1 MLLICFGVQP
11 SFMGHFQA
19 PLDEARFGSRVHLG
33 YRGWVAT
40 AYALVALLAGSLL
53 FIEFRGIDEQMN
65 TLARE
70 RGAVLFRL
78 VELTR
83 DWNARHGG
91 VYVPVT
97 ETTQPNPYLTHPRRD
112 LQTLDGTR
120 LTMIN
125 PAFMTR
131 QIAEIAE
138 QADGVR
144 FHLTSLKPIRPA
156 NVADDWE
163 REALQGFEQGRTE
176 ILDLVFAERGPQHRY
191 MAPLLIKQAC
201 LGCHAEQGYKLGDIR
216 GGISVTMPAGKILAI
231 REAQRFRATAFF
243 GTGALCL
250 ALMIHFAIWV
260 SRQNFL
266 RLQEISAGQ
275 ERLIEARTADLS
287 ALNSQLL
294 GEVAERKHKE
304 VLISESEARYRS
316 VLESSQDAI
325 VIIEAPD
332 FKIAY
337 ANEQTA
343 VLLGMELSRILG
355 EPLLS
360 FVVASERSMVEEN
373 LARRLQGGAVPVTL
387 RVRFARP
394 DGSRLRVGDVH
405 VARIDRATQE
415 GQWVLGIKDVTERLA
430 DERALQISA
439 AVMESASEGIV
450 VTDAENHIM
459 QVNPAFTAITG
470 YRPGEVLGKDPRCL
484 GSGRH
489 DPDFFQALWQQ
500 LGSKGRWEGEVWNR
514 RPDGTVYVVW
524 LSISAISEEGVESG
538 GRHVATFIDITQRK
552 EVEEL
557 LRHRAQSD
565 PLTDL
570 PNRTVFYD
578 RLQMALMQARR
589 YGNEF
594 ALLYIDL
601 DHFKAVNDNMGHAAG
616 DELLIEAARRMRQV
630 VRDSDTVARL
640 GGDEFAVILPQLR
653 GRDEVEEV
661 ARRIVAVLLDP
672 FSVSGG
678 DARVSA
684 SVGAAI
690 YPEHGSDLESIRAS
704 ADAALYA
711 AKDAGRNGYR
721 LAESSATANPPPLE

>member
-1 MLLICFGVQP
+1 
-11 SFMGHFQA
+11 MGQFQV
-19 PLDEARFGSRVHLG
+19 PLREARFGSLVHLG

-40 AYALVALLAGSLL
+40 AYLLVALLAGSLL

-91 VYVPVT
+91 VYVPIT
-97 ETTQPNPYLTHPRRD
+97 ETTQPNPYLAHPQRD
-112 LQTLDGTR
+112 LETRDGMR

-138 QADGVR
+138 QVDGVR

-156 NVADDWE
+156 NAADAWE
-163 REALQGFEQGRTE
+163 TEALHRFEQGRTE
-176 ILDLVFAERGPQHRY
+176 ILDLVFEERGPQHRY
-191 MAPLLIKQAC
+191 MAPLMIKQAC
-201 LGCHAEQGYKLGDIR
+201 LTCHAEQGYKLGDIR
-216 GGISVTMPAGKILAI
+216 GGISVTMPAGNILEI
-231 REAQRFRATAFF
+231 RQAQRFRAASVL
-243 GTGALCL
+243 GGGALCL
-250 ALMIHFAIWV
+250 ALLIHFVIWV

-266 RLQEISAGQ
+266 RLQDISAGQ

-287 ALNSQLL
+287 TLNTQLRE
-294 GEVAERKHKE
+294 EVAERKRKE

-316 VLESSQDAI
+316 VLETSQDAI
-325 VIIEAPD
+325 VIIEAPC
-332 FKIAY
+332 FKIVY

-343 VLLGMELSRILG
+343 ALLGMELSAVLG
-355 EPLLS
+355 EPLPS
-360 FVVASERSMVEEN
+360 FVVASERSQVEGN
-373 LARRLQGGAVPVTL
+373 LARRLQGGAVSATS

-394 DGSRLRVGDVH
+394 DGSHLRVGDVH
-405 VARIDRATQE
+405 VARIDRAARD
-415 GQWVLGIKDVTERLA
+415 GQWVVSIKDVTERLA

-450 VTDAENHIM
+450 VTDAKNHIM
-459 QVNPAFTAITG
+459 QINPAFTAITG
-470 YRPGEVLGKDPRCL
+470 YRPCELLGKDPRCL

-489 DPDFFQALWQQ
+489 DPDFFQSLWQQ
-500 LGSKGRWEGEVWNR
+500 LGTDGRWEGEVWNR
-514 RPDGTVYVVW
+514 RPDGTLYVVW
-524 LSISAISEEGVESG
+524 LSISAICEEGVESG

-570 PNRTVFYD
+570 PNRSVFYD
-578 RLQMALMQARR
+578 RLQMALVQARR

-601 DHFKAVNDNMGHAAG
+601 DHFKEVNDSMGHAAG
-616 DELLIEAARRMRQV
+616 DELLVEAARRMKQV

-661 ARRIVAVLLDP
+661 ARRIVAVLLEP
-672 FSVSGG
+672 FAVSGG
-678 DARVSA
+678 EARVSA

-690 YPEHGSDLESIRAS
+690 YPEHGGDMESIRAS

-721 LAESSATANPPPLE
+721 LATPRES

>member
-1 MLLICFGVQP
+1 
-11 SFMGHFQA
+11 MGKALPPHR
-19 PLDEARFGSRVHLG
+19 EARLGSLVHLG

-40 AYALVALLAGSLL
+40 AYLLVALLAGSLL
-53 FIEFRGIDEQMN
+53 YVECRGIDEQMN

-70 RGAVLFRL
+70 RGAILFRL

-97 ETTQPNPYLTHPRRD
+97 EATQPNPYLKHPRRD
-112 LQTLDGTR
+112 QETRDGMR

-144 FHLTSLKPIRPA
+144 FHLTSINLIRPA
-156 NVADDWE
+156 NAADPWE
-163 REALQGFEQGRTE
+163 REALRSFEQGRTE
-176 ILDLVFAERGPQHRY
+176 VLDLMVDERGPQHRY
-191 MAPLLIKQAC
+191 MAPLLVKQAC
-201 LGCHAEQGYKLGDIR
+201 LGCHGEQGYKIGDIR
-216 GGISVTMPAGKILAI
+216 GGISVTMPAGKILAV
-231 REAQRFRATAFF
+231 REAQRFRAAAVF
-243 GTGALCL
+243 GGGALCL
-250 ALMIHFAIWV
+250 ALLIHFVIWV

-266 RLQEISAGQ
+266 RLQDISAGQ
-275 ERLIEARTADLS
+275 ERLIAERTADLS
-287 ALNSQLL
+287 ALNAKLL

-316 VLESSQDAI
+316 VLETSQDAI
-325 VIIEAPD
+325 VIIEAPR
-332 FKIAY
+332 FKIVY

-360 FVVASERSMVEEN
+360 FVAVSERSIVEGN
-373 LARRLQGGAVPVTL
+373 LMRGLQGGAVPATS
-387 RVRFARP
+387 RVHFARP
-394 DGSRLRVGDVH
+394 DGGRRRVGDVH
-405 VARIDRATQE
+405 VARIDSAAQDD
-415 GQWVLGIKDVTERLA
+415 QWVVSIKDVTERLA

-470 YRPGEVLGKDPRCL
+470 YRPSEVLGKDPRCL

-489 DPDFFQALWQQ
+489 DPGFFQALWQQ
-500 LGSKGRWEGEVWNR
+500 LGSEGRWEGEVWNR

-524 LSISAISEEGVESG
+524 LSISTISEEGVESG

-578 RLQMALMQARR
+578 RLQMALVHARR

-601 DHFKAVNDNMGHAAG
+601 DHFKEVNDSMGHAAG
-616 DELLIEAARRMRQV
+616 DELLVEAAHRMKQV

-640 GGDEFAVILPQLR
+640 GGDEFAVILPQLC
-653 GRDEVEEV
+653 GREEV
-661 ARRIVAVLLDP
+661 GEIARRIVAILLEP
-672 FSVSGG
+672 YHVSGG
-678 DARVSA
+678 EVRVSA

-690 YPEHGSDLESIRAS
+690 YPEHGRDLESIRAS

-721 LAESSATANPPPLE
+721 LATPRTV

>member
-1 MLLICFGVQP
+1 
-11 SFMGHFQA
+11 MGESSPHIRESR
-19 PLDEARFGSRVHLG
+19 LGSVLHLG

-40 AYALVALLAGSLL
+40 AYFVVAVLTAGVLYL
-53 FIEFRGIDEQMN
+53 EFQGIDRQMEA
-65 TLARE
+65 LARE

-83 DWNARHGG
+83 DWNAGHGG
-91 VYVPVT
+91 VYAPVT
-97 ETTQPNPYLTHPRRD
+97 ETTQPNPYLKHPRRD
-112 LQTLDGTR
+112 LETVDGVR

-144 FHLTSLKPIRPA
+144 FHLTSLNPIRPA
-156 NVADDWE
+156 NAADVWE
-163 REALQGFEQGRTE
+163 GNALRSFEQGRTE
-176 ILDLVFAERGPQHRY
+176 VLELVFDERGPQHRY

-201 LGCHAEQGYKLGDIR
+201 LQCHAAQGYKLGDIR
-216 GGISVTMPAGKILAI
+216 GGISVTMPAGGMLAV
-231 REAQRFRATAFF
+231 RETQRFRIVSMFGGGAF
-243 GTGALCL
+243 CL
-250 ALMIHFAIWV
+250 ALLIHLVIWV
-260 SRQNFL
+260 SRKNFL
-266 RLQEISAGQ
+266 RLQDISAGQ
-275 ERLIEARTADLS
+275 EKLIAERTKDLA
-287 ALNSQLL
+287 ALNSRLL
-294 GEVAERKHKE
+294 DEVAERKRKE

-316 VLESSQDAI
+316 VLETGQDAI
-325 VIIEAPD
+325 LIVQAPVFGII
-332 FKIAY
+332 Y

-343 VLLGMELSRILG
+343 ALLGMELIDILG
-355 EPLLS
+355 KPLLA
-360 FVVASERSMVEEN
+360 FVAESDRTMVEGR
-373 LARRLQGGAVPVTL
+373 LMRRLRGESLSPTSRL
-387 RVRFARP
+387 RFARP
-394 DGSRLRVGDVH
+394 DGSNLRVGEVH
-405 VARIDRATQE
+405 VARVDSSAHDP
-415 GQWVLGIKDVTERLA
+415 QWVVSIKDITERLA

-450 VTDAENHIM
+450 VTDAENHVI

-470 YRPGEVLGKDPRCL
+470 YRPREVMGKDPRCL
-484 GSGRH
+484 GSGHH
-489 DPDFFQALWQQ
+489 DAEFFRNLWQQ
-500 LGSKGRWEGEVWNR
+500 LGIEGRWEGEVWNR

-524 LSISAISEEGVESG
+524 LSISAIKGEGAESG

-578 RLQMALMQARR
+578 RLQMALMHSRR

-594 ALLYIDL
+594 ALLYVDL
-601 DHFKAVNDNMGHAAG
+601 DHFKEVNDTRGHAAG
-616 DELLIEAARRMRQV
+616 DELLIETARRLKQA

-640 GGDEFAVILPQLR
+640 GGDEFAVILPQLHGR
-653 GRDEVEEV
+653 GEAEDV
-661 ARRIVAVLLDP
+661 ARRIVASMVEP
-672 FSVSGG
+672 FHVSGG

-684 SVGAAI
+684 SIGLAI
-690 YPEHGSDLESIRAS
+690 YPAHGDDLESIRSS

-711 AKDAGRNGYR
+711 AKDGGRNGYR
-721 LAESSATANPPPLE
+721 LATPVARPA